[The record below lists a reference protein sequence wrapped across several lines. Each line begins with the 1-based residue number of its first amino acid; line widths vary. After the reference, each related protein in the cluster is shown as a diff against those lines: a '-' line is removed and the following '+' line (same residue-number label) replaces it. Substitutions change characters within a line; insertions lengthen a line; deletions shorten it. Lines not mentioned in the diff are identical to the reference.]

1 MKKTKAVIWSGI
13 EKFSFE
19 FLHLTF
25 GIIMARILSPSD
37 YGIIGI
43 LMVFI
48 SFSNIFVEG
57 GMTTAII
64 QKKKKHNCDYD
75 TANIYNI
82 AVAIIMYLLIFLISP
97 WFENFYHIKDFTL
110 LLRTLSMML
119 IISSLSAVYYTK
131 LTIEYEFKKIFTTSI
146 SSLIISSG
154 IGIYMAL
161 KGYGVWALVLQQL
174 STVSIRSILLITLSK
189 YKNTFVFSTQSF
201 HELFSFSYKLILT
214 NIFARVYDNCYPLIV
229 GKLYPL
235 NVLGFY
241 SRGQQFSLMP
251 ANILND
257 MFIRVAFPNMSEVQ
271 DDKEKLKECF
281 ILYLK
286 YSSYAIFF
294 IMFLVIILADPLIR
308 IVLTDKWVK
317 SIPFMQILCIG
328 YMFNTIC
335 SLNLNLLFVK
345 GRSDLAL
352 KVELIKKTTAL
363 IILAISTIWGIWGI
377 CIGQALYGFI
387 ATIQNTIY
395 TKQYINMSYWDEFKI
410 FGQIWIIGLISALI
424 PYLVMFL
431 STNLFV
437 KIFIPTILYMM
448 FFAFIIKIIC
458 KRDYEN
464 IKKAL
469 INKISK
475 K

>member
-1 MKKTKAVIWSGI
+1 
-13 EKFSFE
+13 
-19 FLHLTF
+19 
-25 GIIMARILSPSD
+25 
-37 YGIIGI
+37 
-43 LMVFI
+43 
-48 SFSNIFVEG
+48 
-57 GMTTAII
+57 
-64 QKKKKHNCDYD
+64 
-75 TANIYNI
+75 
-82 AVAIIMYLLIFLISP
+82 
-97 WFENFYHIKDFTL
+97 
-110 LLRTLSMML
+110 
-119 IISSLSAVYYTK
+119 
-131 LTIEYEFKKIFTTSI
+131 
-146 SSLIISSG
+146 
-154 IGIYMAL
+154 
-161 KGYGVWALVLQQL
+161 
-174 STVSIRSILLITLSK
+174 
-189 YKNTFVFSTQSF
+189 
-201 HELFSFSYKLILT
+201 
-214 NIFARVYDNCYPLIV
+214 
-229 GKLYPL
+229 
-235 NVLGFY
+235 
-241 SRGQQFSLMP
+241 
-251 ANILND
+251 
-257 MFIRVAFPNMSEVQ
+257 MSEVQ

-448 FFAFIIKIIC
+448 FFAVSYTHLTLPTI
-458 KRDYEN
+458 R
-464 IKKAL
+464 L
-469 INKISK
+469 V
-475 K
+475 